1 MGLDM
6 YAFQV
11 IKPSLDPEK
20 VYIRRKL
27 LGEYVVLPPDK
38 AASDRYLQV
47 APYAQKLRVISRY
60 FNMEKIR
67 QDFHMPDAEIGTVS
81 SEGIRIVGK
90 VDGVATK
97 REISMK
103 QIEALYTVEREEDC
117 LVFTKE
123 QVAYW
128 RNEQD
133 LQVLISESL
142 DADIQ
147 NTGFYLLDEKTVDII
162 NQYNSEHDSTMFIRW
177 REPTAT
183 SALFYYEWY

>member
-20 VYIRRKL
+20 VYIRREL
-27 LGEYVVLPPDK
+27 LEEYVVLPPDE

-60 FNMEKIR
+60 FDMEKIR
-67 QDFHMPDAEIGTVS
+67 QDFHMPDAEIGIVS

-90 VDGVATK
+90 VDGVETK
-97 REISMK
+97 REISMN
-103 QIEALYTVEREEDC
+103 QIEALYTMECEEDC

-128 RNEQD
+128 RNEQE
-133 LQVLISESL
+133 LQVLISDSL
-142 DADIQ
+142 DEEIQ
-147 NTGFYLLDEKTVDII
+147 NTGFYLLDEETVGII
-162 NQYNSEHDSTMFIRW
+162 NQYNSEHNPTMFIEW